1 MTDDAWHYFAIFSQ
15 VAAANKLCLVDMHD
29 RNANPAEGQ
38 GDLCPALLSASRAS
52 GQRYGALTMATY
64 GRSFVWC
71 WHADS
76 RKLQRWIA
84 CVKVHFQDGI
94 PWDPKIGTSGLSRV
108 SITEG
113 NGLRSAQ
120 ACIPSKIHLSVDRD
134 DDQDVR
140 STCG

>member
-38 GDLCPALLSASRAS
+38 GDLCPALLSVSRAS
-52 GQRYGALTMATY
+52 GQRYGALTLATY

-94 PWDPKIGTSGLSRV
+94 PWDPKMVDSK
-108 SITEG
+108 
-113 NGLRSAQ
+113 LR
-120 ACIPSKIHLSVDRD
+120 DRD
-134 DDQDVR
+134 KRLEPSLDHRRQRITV
-140 STCG
+140 CPGLYPL